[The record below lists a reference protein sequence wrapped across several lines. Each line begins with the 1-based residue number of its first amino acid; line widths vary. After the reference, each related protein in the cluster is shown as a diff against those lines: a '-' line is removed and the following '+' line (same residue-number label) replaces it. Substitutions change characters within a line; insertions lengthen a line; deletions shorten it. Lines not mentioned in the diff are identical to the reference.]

1 MSDEYVSK
9 NNMTNPAAPTTPEPA
24 SPDTRQGPTVPQRLA
39 ALIQIV
45 RVLLGH
51 GRRFAETAAA
61 RAATPQFAT
70 INAVFGTHDLTA
82 ILARVQRGILRA
94 MALERYLLTKAEK
107 GRDIGDAPPRERAP
121 AVPQQAHQPEPRVQQ
136 TRRRRDP
143 DDLTIPT
150 LEELEAEVR
159 RRPIGRT
166 VAAICLDLGV
176 VPGFCTGDF
185 WNQVFETLLFY
196 GGSLTAMLTERI
208 RRHEAFQKE
217 RDKRPDTWGWN
228 WQDLSPQIVC
238 QLLGG
243 MIGQTLVVDS
253 PVPS

>member
-1 MSDEYVSK
+1 
-9 NNMTNPAAPTTPEPA
+9 MTDPTAPTTSEPA
-24 SPDTRQGPTVPQRLA
+24 LPMNRLGSIVPKRLA
-39 ALIQIV
+39 ALIHIV

-51 GRRFAETAAA
+51 GRRFAETAATH
-61 RAATPQFAT
+61 AAKPQFAT
-70 INAVFGTHDLTA
+70 IGAVFGTRDLTV

-94 MALERYLLTKAEK
+94 MALERYLLARAEK
-107 GRDIGDAPPRERAP
+107 GRDIGDAPSRDRAP
-121 AVPQQAHQPEPRVQQ
+121 DVQQQARQPASEAQSI
-136 TRRRRDP
+136 RRRRRHP

-196 GGSLTAMLTERI
+196 GGSLTAMLAERI
-208 RRHEAFQKE
+208 RRQESFQKE

-228 WQDLSPQIVC
+228 WHDLSPQTVC

-243 MIGQTLVVDS
+243 MIGQTLVPVS